1 MQSELPVK
9 IVVITGAS
17 RGIGFAIAKR
27 LLDDGYFVYA
37 CSRLASTELKD
48 LIKND
53 DFSEFFQLDLNDDD
67 SIRSCV
73 RSILSKKSDIH
84 AIVNCAGIASGALF
98 SMTKMEEM
106 KRVFQ
111 INVFGPLLFTQGLA
125 KRLIR
130 RKNGAVVNIGSTAG
144 CYADKGT
151 LAYGGSK
158 AALVHATRVLAVELG
173 AFNIRVNAI
182 APGVVDTEMAEL
194 MDQAAREELIN
205 RSALSG
211 VITPDHV
218 ANTVAFLV
226 SEQAEKISGQVI
238 RIDGG
243 TAF

>member
-1 MQSELPVK
+1 MQSDLPSK

-17 RGIGFAIAKR
+17 RGIGLAIAKR
-27 LLDDGYFVYA
+27 LRGDGYFVYA
-37 CSRLASTELKD
+37 CSRSMSADLKEL
-48 LIKND
+48 INND
-53 DFSEFFQLDLNDDD
+53 NVSEFFQLDLHNDD

-73 RSILSKKSDIH
+73 RSILSRKPDIH
-84 AIVNCAGIASGALF
+84 AIVNCAGVASGALF
-98 SMTKMEEM
+98 SMTKMEDV

-111 INVFGPLLFTQGLA
+111 INIFGPLLFTQGLA

-130 RKNGAVVNIGSTAG
+130 RKNGVVVNIGSTAG

-194 MDQAAREELIN
+194 MDEAAREELVN

-211 VITPDHV
+211 VIAPDHV
-218 ANTVAFLV
+218 ADAVAFLV
-226 SEQAEKISGQVI
+226 SEQGSKISGQVI